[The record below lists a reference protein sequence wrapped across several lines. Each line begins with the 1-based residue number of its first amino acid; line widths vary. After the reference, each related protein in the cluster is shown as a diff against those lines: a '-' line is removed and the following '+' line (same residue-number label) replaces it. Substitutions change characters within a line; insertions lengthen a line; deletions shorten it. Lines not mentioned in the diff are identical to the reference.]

1 MDTIYGGVNCV
12 GIKLRTLICINV
24 QLALHEWD
32 TNCIV
37 DTVIM
42 ELTVWRYNFRVLNCI
57 VYS

>member
-1 MDTIYGGVNCV
+1 M
-12 GIKLRTLICINV
+12 GIQLRTLICINV